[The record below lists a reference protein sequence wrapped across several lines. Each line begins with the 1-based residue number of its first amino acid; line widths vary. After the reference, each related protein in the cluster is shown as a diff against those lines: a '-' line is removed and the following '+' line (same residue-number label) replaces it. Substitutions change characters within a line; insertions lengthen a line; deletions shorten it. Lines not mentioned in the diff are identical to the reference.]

1 VCFPKNLKKKKKKKD
16 FFLTKTRRFSLFHYH
31 QQIPSLVFVAS
42 TSSFRF
48 CSKNNNN
55 STMANLEARIIELE
69 KRAKAAEEKLAAASG
84 SSSTGGSDDAATL
97 KRLNEIR
104 AAIVQDQVDAQTVVA
119 RKNELEEEN
128 AKLKDE
134 IGKLN
139 YRIKHLLR
147 TVESLDKK

>member
-1 VCFPKNLKKKKKKKD
+1 
-16 FFLTKTRRFSLFHYH
+16 
-31 QQIPSLVFVAS
+31 
-42 TSSFRF
+42 
-48 CSKNNNN
+48 
-55 STMANLEARIIELE
+55 MANLEARIIELE